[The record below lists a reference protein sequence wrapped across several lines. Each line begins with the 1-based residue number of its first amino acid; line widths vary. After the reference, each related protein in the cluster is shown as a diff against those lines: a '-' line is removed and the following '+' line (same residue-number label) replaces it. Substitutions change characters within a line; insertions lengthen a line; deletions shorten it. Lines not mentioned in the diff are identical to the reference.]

1 MFDSDFG
8 GACYLAYFKMH
19 K

>member
-8 GACYLAYFKMH
+8 LLNAGGCYLL
-19 K
+19 